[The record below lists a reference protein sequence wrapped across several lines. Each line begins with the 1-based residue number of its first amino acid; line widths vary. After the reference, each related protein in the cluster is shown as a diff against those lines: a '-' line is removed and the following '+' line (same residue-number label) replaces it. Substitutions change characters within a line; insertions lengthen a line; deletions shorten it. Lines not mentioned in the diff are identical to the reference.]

1 MGPGR
6 FGWDGLT
13 GVRVL
18 VFGGW
23 LHPDLA
29 VQARVVEPVDV
40 RQGGP
45 FDVVVAA
52 PRSFMVDEFRRVE
65 TVEVGRDR

>member
-1 MGPGR
+1 MGPGC

-13 GVRVL
+13 VVRVL

-52 PRSFMVDEFRRVE
+52 PWSFMVDEFGRVE

>member
-13 GVRVL
+13 VVRVL
-18 VFGGW
+18 AFGGW

-40 RQGGP
+40 R
-45 FDVVVAA
+45 
-52 PRSFMVDEFRRVE
+52 
-65 TVEVGRDR
+65 